1 MDFIDPRIV
10 SLLVLAAIIL
20 VALLGIGFV
29 FSRLYRR
36 TTRDTAFVR
45 TGLGGRK
52 VVVDGGAVLLP
63 VFHSIAMVNLNTL
76 RLEVKRAGNESLIT
90 KDRLRADITVE
101 FYVRVEPKEESI
113 ALAAQTLGDRTN
125 DANLLRDLIEA
136 KFVDAL
142 RAVAAGMTL
151 PDLQEKRAD
160 FVKGVQEAVSG
171 DLRHNGLELES
182 ASLTR
187 LDQTAI
193 EHFNPDNSFDAE
205 GLARLKEITE
215 QRRKE
220 RNATVRDAE
229 VAVAE
234 KDRETALRQLEIRK
248 ATREA
253 ELAQERDI
261 ANKTAETRAE
271 TAGAEQRA
279 QQSEQSARIEREQ
292 AIMLREAEARRNAES
307 ARIESDLAIAQRNA
321 ESERER
327 QLLLQE
333 NAIRI
338 AERSQKESE
347 ARAAAKAAEA
357 LAVAA
362 EERVATAKA
371 KEIAEREREVT
382 VIAAKRDAEKEATG
396 ITVTAEA
403 ERRAAEDR
411 ATAITTL
418 AQAEAEAASS
428 KAAAIAKLGEA
439 EAARETMMNEA
450 RNALSADARAYE
462 TGLKRLEM
470 IPGAL
475 RESMRAVEKIDSIKI
490 FDAGGMMGAVGNG
503 HANGAVSASL
513 GDSLSGHLLRYQY
526 NAPILGALLNE
537 AGFANGGNA
546 VDALVGGMR
555 TGGAS
560 DPASNGAS
568 GPATSG
574 PTRIDARLA
583 GWDIPSPDGA
593 GKPFNPS
600 RGT

>member
-1 MDFIDPRIV
+1 MDLISPGIIN
-10 SLLVLAAIIL
+10 LLVIAGIIV

-76 RLEVKRAGNESLIT
+76 RLEVKRSGNESLIT

-125 DANLLRDLIEA
+125 DAMLLRELIEA

-142 RAVAAGMTL
+142 RSVAAGMTL
-151 PDLQEKRAD
+151 PDLQEKRAA

-187 LDQTAI
+187 LDQTSI

-220 RNATVRDAE
+220 RNATERDAE

-234 KDRETALRQLEIRK
+234 KDRETALKQLEIKRT
-248 ATREA
+248 TREA

-271 TAGAEQRA
+271 TAQAEQRA
-279 QQSEQSARIEREQ
+279 QQSEETARIEREQ
-292 AIMLREAEARRNAES
+292 VVRLREAEARKNSEG
-307 ARIESDLAIAQRNA
+307 ARIEADLAIAQRNA
-321 ESERER
+321 EAERER
-327 QLLLQE
+327 QLILQD
-333 NAIRI
+333 NAIKI
-338 AERSQKESE
+338 AERSEKESQ

-382 VIAAKRDAEKEATG
+382 VIAAKQEAEREATG
-396 ITVTAEA
+396 VTVTAEA

-411 ATAITTL
+411 ANAIITL
-418 AQAEAEAASS
+418 AEAEATAASR
-428 KAAAIAKLGEA
+428 AEAIAKLGQAEA
-439 EAARETMMNEA
+439 ERERVMNEA
-450 RNALSADARAYE
+450 RNALSAEARAFE
-462 TGLKRLEM
+462 TNLKRLGI
-470 IPGAL
+470 IPDAL
-475 RESMRAVEKIDSIKI
+475 RESMRAVEKIDSIRI
-490 FDAGGMMGAVGNG
+490 FDAGGMMGGGNG
-503 HANGAVSASL
+503 AGGVSANF

-526 NAPILGALLNE
+526 NSPILGAILNE
-537 AGFANGGNA
+537 AGFAEGKGSL
-546 VDALVGGMR
+546 DTLVGGLR
-555 TGGAS
+555 NGTAVE
-560 DPASNGAS
+560 PAANGHA
-568 GPATSG
+568 A
-574 PTRIDARLA
+574 AA
-583 GWDIPSPDGA
+583 E
-593 GKPFNPS
+593 
-600 RGT
+600 

>member
-1 MDFIDPRIV
+1 MDFLDSRFV
-10 SLLVLAAIIL
+10 SLLVLAAFIL

-76 RLEVKRAGNESLIT
+76 RLEVKRSGNESLIT

-101 FYVRVEPKEESI
+101 FYVRVEPKEDSI

-125 DANLLRDLIEA
+125 DANLLRELIEA

-142 RAVAAGMTL
+142 RSVAAGMTL
-151 PDLQEKRAD
+151 PDLQEKRAE

-187 LDQTAI
+187 LDQTSI

-234 KDRETALRQLEIRK
+234 KDRESALRQLEIRK

-271 TAGAEQRA
+271 TAQAEQRA
-279 QQSEQSARIEREQ
+279 QQSEQAARIEREQ
-292 AIMLREAEARRNAES
+292 AVQLREAEARRNAES
-307 ARIESDLAIAQRNA
+307 ARIEADLAIAQRNA
-321 ESERER
+321 EAERDR
-327 QLLLQE
+327 QLLLQD
-333 NAIRI
+333 NAIKI
-338 AERSQKESE
+338 AERSQKESD
-347 ARAAAKAAEA
+347 ARAAAKQAEA

-411 ATAITTL
+411 AAAITTL
-418 AQAEAEAASS
+418 AQAEAEAANS
-428 KAAAIAKLGEA
+428 KASAITKLGEA
-439 EAARETMMNEA
+439 EASREKVMNDA
-450 RNALSADARAYE
+450 RNALSVEARAYE

-475 RESMRAVEKIDSIKI
+475 RESMKAVEKIDSIKI
-490 FDAGGMMGAVGNG
+490 FDVGGSLGAAGSGGGSPVTAGF
-503 HANGAVSASL
+503 
-513 GDSLSGHLLRYQY
+513 GDSLSGHLLRYQF
-526 NAPILGALLNE
+526 NTPILGALLKE

-546 VDALVGGMR
+546 VTTLVDGLRSDGRTEDA
-555 TGGAS
+555 TA
-560 DPASNGAS
+560 
-568 GPATSG
+568 
-574 PTRIDARLA
+574 
-583 GWDIPSPDGA
+583 IPSTKDGPDQPSATTARVDASSRAGA
-593 GKPFNPS
+593 AEPVR
-600 RGT
+600 RGA

>member
-1 MDFIDPRIV
+1 MDV
-10 SLLVLAAIIL
+10 LSAGAVNLLVIAAIVL
-20 VALLGIGFV
+20 VAILGIGLV

-45 TGLGGRK
+45 TGLGGRR

-76 RLEVKRAGNESLIT
+76 RLEVKRFGAESLIT

-125 DANLLRDLIEA
+125 DANRLRELIEA

-160 FVKGVQEAVSG
+160 FVKGVQDAVSG

-187 LDQTAI
+187 LDQTSI
-193 EHFNPDNSFDAE
+193 EHFDPDNSFDAE

-220 RNATVRDAE
+220 RNGIVRDAE
-229 VAVAE
+229 VAIAE
-234 KDRETALRQLEIRK
+234 KDRETALKQLEIRR

-271 TAGAEQRA
+271 TALAEQRA
-279 QQSEQSARIEREQ
+279 QQSEGTARIEREQ
-292 AIMLREAEARRNAES
+292 AVKQRESEARKNSES

-321 ESERER
+321 EAERER
-327 QLLLQE
+327 QLLLQD

-347 ARAAAKAAEA
+347 ARTAAKAAEA

-382 VIAAKRDAEKEATG
+382 VIAAKKEAERAATA
-396 ITVTAEA
+396 ITVNAEA

-411 ATAITTL
+411 ASAIITL
-418 AQAEAEAASS
+418 AEAEA
-428 KAAAIAKLGEA
+428 KAAASKAQAIEKIGEA
-439 EAARETMMNEA
+439 EAAREKIMNEA
-450 RNALSADARAYE
+450 RNALSGEARTYE

-475 RESMRAVEKIDSIKI
+475 RESMKAVEKIDSIKI
-490 FDAGGMMGAVGNG
+490 FDAGSLVGASGNG
-503 HANGAVSASL
+503 GATASF
-513 GDSLSGHLLRYQY
+513 GESLSGHLLRYQY
-526 NAPILGALLNE
+526 NAPILGALLSE
-537 AGFANGGNA
+537 AGFGPDGNS
-546 VDALVGGMR
+546 VQALVGGVR
-555 TGGAS
+555 ATPSLKGAS
-560 DPASNGAS
+560 SEKA
-568 GPATSG
+568 
-574 PTRIDARLA
+574 
-583 GWDIPSPDGA
+583 
-593 GKPFNPS
+593 
-600 RGT
+600 

>member
-1 MDFIDPRIV
+1 MDMISPGLIN
-10 SLLVLAAIIL
+10 LLVIAGIL
-20 VALLGIGFV
+20 VVALLGIGFV
-29 FSRLYRR
+29 FGRLYRR

-52 VVVDGGAVLLP
+52 VVVDGGTVLLP
-63 VFHSIAMVNLNTL
+63 VFHSIALVNLNTL
-76 RLEVKRAGNESLIT
+76 RLEVKRSGNESLIT

-101 FYVRVEPKEESI
+101 FYVRVEPREESI

-125 DANLLRDLIEA
+125 DANLLRELIEA

-142 RAVAAGMTL
+142 RSVAAGMSL
-151 PDLQEKRAD
+151 PDLQEQRAA

-220 RNATVRDAE
+220 RNATERDAE

-234 KDRETALRQLEIRK
+234 KDREAALRQLEIRR

-271 TAGAEQRA
+271 TAQAEQRA
-279 QQSEQSARIEREQ
+279 QQSEETARIEREQ
-292 AIMLREAEARRNAES
+292 AVRQREAEARQNSES
-307 ARIESDLAIAQRNA
+307 ARIAADLAIAQRTA

-327 QLLLQE
+327 ELVLQD

-338 AERSQKESE
+338 AERSQKQSE
-347 ARAAAKAAEA
+347 ALAAAKAAEA

-382 VIAAKRDAEKEATG
+382 VIAAKREAEREATG

-411 ATAITTL
+411 ANAITTL
-418 AQAEAEAASS
+418 AEAEATAAASKAEAIEKIGRAEAE
-428 KAAAIAKLGEA
+428 
-439 EAARETMMNEA
+439 RERVLNEA
-450 RNALSADARAYE
+450 RNALSAEARAYE
-462 TGLKRLEM
+462 TGLKRLGM
-470 IPGAL
+470 IPEAL
-475 RESMRAVEKIDSIKI
+475 RESMRAVEKIDSIRI
-490 FDAGGMMGAVGNG
+490 FDAGGMLGAGTG
-503 HANGAVSASL
+503 TGSGAASASF

-526 NAPILGALLNE
+526 NSPILGALLDE
-537 AGFANGGNA
+537 AGFSGKAGSLN
-546 VDALVGGMR
+546 ALVGG
-555 TGGAS
+555 
-560 DPASNGAS
+560 
-568 GPATSG
+568 
-574 PTRIDARLA
+574 LK
-583 GWDIPSPDGA
+583 DGA
-593 GKPFNPS
+593 AEPPAQGAP
-600 RGT
+600 

>member
-1 MDFIDPRIV
+1 MDLISPGIV
-10 SLLVLAAIIL
+10 NLLVIAGIIV

-76 RLEVKRAGNESLIT
+76 RLEVKRSGNESLIT

-125 DANLLRDLIEA
+125 DAMLLRELIEA

-142 RAVAAGMTL
+142 RSVAAGMTL
-151 PDLQEKRAD
+151 PDLQEKRAA

-187 LDQTAI
+187 LDQTSI

-220 RNATVRDAE
+220 RNATERDAE

-234 KDRETALRQLEIRK
+234 KDRETALKQLEIKRT
-248 ATREA
+248 TREA

-271 TAGAEQRA
+271 TAQAEQRA
-279 QQSEQSARIEREQ
+279 QQSEETARIEREQ
-292 AIMLREAEARRNAES
+292 VVRLREAEARKNSEG
-307 ARIESDLAIAQRNA
+307 ARIEADLAIAQRNA
-321 ESERER
+321 EAERER
-327 QLLLQE
+327 QLILQD
-333 NAIRI
+333 NAIKI
-338 AERSQKESE
+338 AERSEKESQ

-382 VIAAKRDAEKEATG
+382 VIAAKQEAEREATG
-396 ITVTAEA
+396 VTVTAEA

-411 ATAITTL
+411 ANAIITL
-418 AQAEAEAASS
+418 AEAEATAASR
-428 KAAAIAKLGEA
+428 AEAIAKLGQAEA
-439 EAARETMMNEA
+439 ERERVMNEA
-450 RNALSADARAYE
+450 RNALSAEARAFE
-462 TGLKRLEM
+462 TGLKRLGI
-470 IPGAL
+470 IPDAL
-475 RESMRAVEKIDSIKI
+475 RESMRAVEKIDSIRI
-490 FDAGGMMGAVGNG
+490 FDAGGMMGGGNG
-503 HANGAVSASL
+503 AGGVSANF

-526 NAPILGALLNE
+526 NSPILGAILNE
-537 AGFANGGNA
+537 AGFAEGKGSL
-546 VDALVGGMR
+546 DTLVGGLR
-555 TGGAS
+555 NGTAVE
-560 DPASNGAS
+560 PAANGHA
-568 GPATSG
+568 A
-574 PTRIDARLA
+574 AA
-583 GWDIPSPDGA
+583 E
-593 GKPFNPS
+593 
-600 RGT
+600 

>member
-1 MDFIDPRIV
+1 MDLVSSAIV
-10 SLLVLAAIIL
+10 NLLVIAGIIV
-20 VALLGIGFV
+20 VALIGVGFV

-76 RLEVKRAGNESLIT
+76 RLEVKRSGNESLIT

-101 FYVRVEPKEESI
+101 FYVRVEPREESI
-113 ALAAQTLGDRTN
+113 ALAAQTLGERTN
-125 DANLLRDLIEA
+125 DAMLLRELIEA

-187 LDQTAI
+187 LDQTSI

-220 RNATVRDAE
+220 RNAIERDAE

-234 KDRETALRQLEIRK
+234 KDREAALKQLEIKR

-253 ELAQERDI
+253 QLAQERDI

-271 TAGAEQRA
+271 TAQAEQRA
-279 QQSEQSARIEREQ
+279 QQSEETARIEREQ
-292 AIMLREAEARRNAES
+292 AVRLREAQARQTSES
-307 ARIESDLAIAQRNA
+307 ARISADFAIAQRNA
-321 ESERER
+321 EAERER
-327 QLLLQE
+327 QLILQD
-333 NAIRI
+333 NAIKI
-338 AERSQKESE
+338 AERSQRESE
-347 ARAAAKAAEA
+347 ARAAAKEAEA

-371 KEIAEREREVT
+371 KEIAERERET
-382 VIAAKRDAEKEATG
+382 AVIAARREAEREATG
-396 ITVTAEA
+396 LTVTAEA
-403 ERRAAEDR
+403 ERRASEDR
-411 ATAITTL
+411 ASAITTL
-418 AQAEAEAASS
+418 AEAEATAAASKAEAIAQIGQAEAE
-428 KAAAIAKLGEA
+428 
-439 EAARETMMNEA
+439 RERVMNEA
-450 RNALSADARAYE
+450 RNALSAEARAYE
-462 TGLKRLEM
+462 TGLKRLGI
-470 IPGAL
+470 IPESL
-475 RESMRAVEKIDSIKI
+475 RESMRAVEKIDSIRI
-490 FDAGGMMGAVGNG
+490 FDAGGLMGGGGNG
-503 HANGAVSASL
+503 ASAGF

-526 NAPILGALLNE
+526 NSPILGAILNE
-537 AGFANGGNA
+537 AGFPGTKGTLE
-546 VDALVGGMR
+546 AL
-555 TGGAS
+555 TGGLRSDAAS
-560 DPASNGAS
+560 PAAPGQAAESR
-568 GPATSG
+568 P
-574 PTRIDARLA
+574 
-583 GWDIPSPDGA
+583 
-593 GKPFNPS
+593 KPN
-600 RGT
+600 

>member
-1 MDFIDPRIV
+1 MDMVSSGIV
-10 SLLVLAAIIL
+10 NLLVIAGIIV

-76 RLEVKRAGNESLIT
+76 RLEVKRSGNESLIT

-125 DANLLRDLIEA
+125 DAMLLRELIEA

-151 PDLQEKRAD
+151 PDLQEKRAA

-187 LDQTAI
+187 LDQTSI

-220 RNATVRDAE
+220 RNATERDAE

-234 KDRETALRQLEIRK
+234 KDRETALKQLEIKRT
-248 ATREA
+248 TREA

-271 TAGAEQRA
+271 TAQAEQRA
-279 QQSEQSARIEREQ
+279 QQSEETARIEREQ
-292 AIMLREAEARRNAES
+292 AVRLREAEARKNSEG
-307 ARIESDLAIAQRNA
+307 ARIEADLAIAQRNA
-321 ESERER
+321 EAERER
-327 QLLLQE
+327 QLILQD
-333 NAIRI
+333 NAIKI

-347 ARAAAKAAEA
+347 ARAAAKTAEA

-371 KEIAEREREVT
+371 KEIAEREREIA
-382 VIAAKRDAEKEATG
+382 VIAAKREAEREATG
-396 ITVTAEA
+396 VTVTAEA

-411 ATAITTL
+411 ANAITTL
-418 AQAEAEAASS
+418 AEAEATAAAS
-428 KAAAIAKLGEA
+428 KAEAIAKLGQAEA
-439 EAARETMMNEA
+439 ERERVMNEA
-450 RNALSADARAYE
+450 RNALSPEARAFE
-462 TGLKRLEM
+462 TGLKRLGI
-470 IPGAL
+470 IPDAL
-475 RESMRAVEKIDSIKI
+475 RESMRAVEKIDSIRI
-490 FDAGGMMGAVGNG
+490 FDAGGMLGGGNG
-503 HANGAVSASL
+503 AGGVSASL

-526 NAPILGALLNE
+526 NSPILGAILNE
-537 AGFANGGNA
+537 AGFSEGKGSL
-546 VDALVGGMR
+546 DALVGGLR
-555 TGGAS
+555 
-560 DPASNGAS
+560 NGAAKPLADGHAKAAETVS
-568 GPATSG
+568 GV
-574 PTRIDARLA
+574 
-583 GWDIPSPDGA
+583 
-593 GKPFNPS
+593 
-600 RGT
+600 

>member
-1 MDFIDPRIV
+1 MDMINSGLISLFVIAGVIV
-10 SLLVLAAIIL
+10 

-76 RLEVKRAGNESLIT
+76 RLEVKRSGNESLIT

-125 DANLLRDLIEA
+125 DAMSLRELIEA

-151 PDLQEKRAD
+151 PDLQEQRAT

-187 LDQTAI
+187 LDQTSI

-234 KDRETALRQLEIRK
+234 KDRETALKQLEIHR

-271 TAGAEQRA
+271 TAQAVQRA
-279 QQSEQSARIEREQ
+279 QQSEETARIEREQ
-292 AIMLREAEARRNAES
+292 AVRLREAEARKNSET
-307 ARIESDLAIAQRNA
+307 ARIEADLAIAQRNA

-327 QLLLQE
+327 QLMMQD

-382 VIAAKRDAEKEATG
+382 VIAAKREAEREATG

-411 ATAITTL
+411 AQAITTL
-418 AQAEAEAASS
+418 AEAEAVAAASKAEAIVKLGQAEAES
-428 KAAAIAKLGEA
+428 
-439 EAARETMMNEA
+439 ETMMNQA
-450 RNALSADARAYE
+450 RNALSVEARAYE
-462 TGLKRLEM
+462 ADLRRLAM
-470 IPGAL
+470 IPEAL
-475 RESMRAVEKIDSIKI
+475 RESMKAVEKIDSIKI
-490 FDAGGMMGAVGNG
+490 FDAGGMIGA
-503 HANGAVSASL
+503 HGAGPNTASL
-513 GDSLSGHLLRYQY
+513 GDNLSGHLLRYQY
-526 NAPILGALLNE
+526 NSPILGALLAE
-537 AGFANGGNA
+537 AGFGEGHGSL
-546 VDALVGGMR
+546 DTLVGGLR
-555 TGGAS
+555 NQGAS
-560 DPASNGAS
+560 SSATGTARPA
-568 GPATSG
+568 GP
-574 PTRIDARLA
+574 
-583 GWDIPSPDGA
+583 
-593 GKPFNPS
+593 N
-600 RGT
+600 

>member
-1 MDFIDPRIV
+1 MDFVDSRIV
-10 SLLVLAAIIL
+10 SLLMLAAFIL

-76 RLEVKRAGNESLIT
+76 RLEVKRSGNESLIT

-101 FYVRVEPKEESI
+101 FYVRVEPKEDSI

-125 DANLLRDLIEA
+125 DANLLRELIEA

-142 RAVAAGMTL
+142 RAVAAGMSL

-187 LDQTAI
+187 LDQTSI

-271 TAGAEQRA
+271 TAQAEQRA
-279 QQSEQSARIEREQ
+279 QQSEQAARIEREQ
-292 AIMLREAEARRNAES
+292 AIQLREAEARRNAES
-307 ARIESDLAIAQRNA
+307 ARIEADLAIAQRNA
-321 ESERER
+321 QAERDR
-327 QLLLQE
+327 QLLLQD
-333 NAIRI
+333 NAIQI
-338 AERSQKESE
+338 AERSQKESD
-347 ARAAAKAAEA
+347 ARAAAKQAEA

-418 AQAEAEAASS
+418 AQAEAEAANS
-428 KAAAIAKLGEA
+428 KASAIAKLGEA
-439 EAARETMMNEA
+439 EASREKVMNEA
-450 RNALSADARAYE
+450 RNALSAEARAYE
-462 TGLKRLEM
+462 TGLKRLE
-470 IPGAL
+470 L
-475 RESMRAVEKIDSIKI
+475 
-490 FDAGGMMGAVGNG
+490 
-503 HANGAVSASL
+503 SL
-513 GDSLSGHLLRYQY
+513 IH
-526 NAPILGALLNE
+526 I
-537 AGFANGGNA
+537 
-546 VDALVGGMR
+546 
-555 TGGAS
+555 
-560 DPASNGAS
+560 
-568 GPATSG
+568 
-574 PTRIDARLA
+574 
-583 GWDIPSPDGA
+583 
-593 GKPFNPS
+593 
-600 RGT
+600 

>member
-1 MDFIDPRIV
+1 MDLISPGIV
-10 SLLVLAAIIL
+10 NLLVIAGIIV

-76 RLEVKRAGNESLIT
+76 RLEVKRSGNESLIT

-125 DANLLRDLIEA
+125 DAMLLRELIEA

-142 RAVAAGMTL
+142 RSVAAGMTL
-151 PDLQEKRAD
+151 PDLQEKRAA

-187 LDQTAI
+187 LDQTSI

-220 RNATVRDAE
+220 RNATERDAE

-234 KDRETALRQLEIRK
+234 KDRETALKQLEIKRT
-248 ATREA
+248 TREA

-271 TAGAEQRA
+271 TAQAEQRA
-279 QQSEQSARIEREQ
+279 QQSEETARIEREQ
-292 AIMLREAEARRNAES
+292 VVRLREAEARKNSEG
-307 ARIESDLAIAQRNA
+307 ARIEADLAIAQRNA
-321 ESERER
+321 EAERER
-327 QLLLQE
+327 QLILQD
-333 NAIRI
+333 NAI
-338 AERSQKESE
+338 
-347 ARAAAKAAEA
+347 
-357 LAVAA
+357 
-362 EERVATAKA
+362 
-371 KEIAEREREVT
+371 
-382 VIAAKRDAEKEATG
+382 
-396 ITVTAEA
+396 IT
-403 ERRAAEDR
+403 
-411 ATAITTL
+411 L
-418 AQAEAEAASS
+418 AEAEATAASR
-428 KAAAIAKLGEA
+428 AEAIAKLGQAEA
-439 EAARETMMNEA
+439 ERERVMNEA
-450 RNALSADARAYE
+450 RNALSAEARAFE
-462 TGLKRLEM
+462 TGLKRLGI
-470 IPGAL
+470 IPDAL
-475 RESMRAVEKIDSIKI
+475 RESMRAVEKIDSIRI
-490 FDAGGMMGAVGNG
+490 FDAGGMMGGGNG
-503 HANGAVSASL
+503 AGGVSANF

-526 NAPILGALLNE
+526 NSPILGAILNE
-537 AGFANGGNA
+537 AGFAEGKGSL
-546 VDALVGGMR
+546 DTLVGGLR
-555 TGGAS
+555 NGTAVE
-560 DPASNGAS
+560 PAANGHA
-568 GPATSG
+568 A
-574 PTRIDARLA
+574 AA
-583 GWDIPSPDGA
+583 E
-593 GKPFNPS
+593 
-600 RGT
+600 

>member
-1 MDFIDPRIV
+1 MDII
-10 SLLVLAAIIL
+10 SLLVLASIIV

-76 RLEVKRAGNESLIT
+76 RLEVKRSGNESLIT

-125 DANLLRDLIEA
+125 DAILLRELIEA

-151 PDLQEKRAD
+151 PDLQEKRAE

-187 LDQTAI
+187 LDQTSI

-205 GLARLKEITE
+205 GLARLKAITE

-220 RNATVRDAE
+220 RNATVREAE

-234 KDRETALRQLEIRK
+234 KDRETALKQLEIAR

-271 TAGAEQRA
+271 TALAEQRA
-279 QQSEQSARIEREQ
+279 QQNEAAARIEREQ
-292 AIMLREAEARRNAES
+292 AVKLREAEARRNAES
-307 ARIESDLAIAQRNA
+307 ARIEADLAIAQRNA

-327 QLLLQE
+327 QLMLQD
-333 NAIRI
+333 NAIKI

-362 EERVATAKA
+362 EERVITAQA
-371 KEIAEREREVT
+371 KEVAERDREVT
-382 VIAAKRDAEKEATG
+382 VIAAKKEAEREATG
-396 ITVTAEA
+396 VTVTAQA
-403 ERRAAEDR
+403 ERQAAEDR

-418 AQAEAEAASS
+418 AEAEAVAARS
-428 KAAAIAKLGEA
+428 KAEAITKLGEA
-439 EAARETMMNEA
+439 EAAREKMLNEA
-450 RNALSADARAYE
+450 RNALSVEARSYE

-490 FDAGGMMGAVGNG
+490 FDAGGMMGANG
-503 HANGAVSASL
+503 SGGGSGSL

-526 NAPILGALLNE
+526 NSPILGALLKE
-537 AGFANGGNA
+537 AGLDGGGNA
-546 VDALVGGMR
+546 IDALVGGVR
-555 TGGAS
+555 SGNGS
-560 DPASNGAS
+560 DPEKVTGEPVDPIKATTSWTQ
-568 GPATSG
+568 TSG
-574 PTRIDARLA
+574 TL
-583 GWDIPSPDGA
+583 
-593 GKPFNPS
+593 NP
-600 RGT
+600 RK

>member
-1 MDFIDPRIV
+1 MDMVSSGIV
-10 SLLVLAAIIL
+10 NLLVIAGIIV

-76 RLEVKRAGNESLIT
+76 RLEVKRSGNESLIT

-101 FYVRVEPKEESI
+101 FYVRVEPREESI

-125 DANLLRDLIEA
+125 DAMLLRELIEA

-151 PDLQEKRAD
+151 PDLQEKRAA

-187 LDQTAI
+187 LDQTSI

-220 RNATVRDAE
+220 RNATERNAE

-234 KDRETALRQLEIRK
+234 KDRETALKQLEIKRT
-248 ATREA
+248 TREA

-271 TAGAEQRA
+271 TAQAEQRA
-279 QQSEQSARIEREQ
+279 QQSEETARIEREQ
-292 AIMLREAEARRNAES
+292 AVRLREAEARKNSEG
-307 ARIESDLAIAQRNA
+307 ARIEADLAIAQRNA
-321 ESERER
+321 EAERER
-327 QLLLQE
+327 QLVLQD
-333 NAIRI
+333 NAIKI
-338 AERSQKESE
+338 AERSQRESE
-347 ARAAAKAAEA
+347 ARAAAKDAEA

-371 KEIAEREREVT
+371 KEIAEREREIA
-382 VIAAKRDAEKEATG
+382 VIAAKREAEREATG

-411 ATAITTL
+411 ANAITTL
-418 AQAEAEAASS
+418 AEAEATAAASKAEAITKLGQAEAE
-428 KAAAIAKLGEA
+428 
-439 EAARETMMNEA
+439 RERVMNEA
-450 RNALSADARAYE
+450 RNALSAEARNYE
-462 TGLKRLEM
+462 TGLKRLGI
-470 IPGAL
+470 IPDAL
-475 RESMRAVEKIDSIKI
+475 RESMRAVEKIDSIRI
-490 FDAGGMMGAVGNG
+490 FDAGGMMGGGGNG
-503 HANGAVSASL
+503 GSASF

-526 NAPILGALLNE
+526 NSPILGAILNE
-537 AGFANGGNA
+537 AGFAEGKGSL
-546 VDALVGGMR
+546 DALFGGLR
-555 TGGAS
+555 NGTAIEPTVNGHAEEHTGGA
-560 DPASNGAS
+560 A
-568 GPATSG
+568 
-574 PTRIDARLA
+574 
-583 GWDIPSPDGA
+583 
-593 GKPFNPS
+593 
-600 RGT
+600 

>member
-1 MDFIDPRIV
+1 MDFVDSRIV
-10 SLLVLAAIIL
+10 SLLMLAAFIL

-76 RLEVKRAGNESLIT
+76 RLEVKRSGNESLIT

-101 FYVRVEPKEESI
+101 FYVRVEPKEDSI

-125 DANLLRDLIEA
+125 DANLLRELIEA

-142 RAVAAGMTL
+142 RAVAAGMSL

-187 LDQTAI
+187 LDQTSI

-271 TAGAEQRA
+271 TAQAEQRA
-279 QQSEQSARIEREQ
+279 QQSEQAARIEREQ
-292 AIMLREAEARRNAES
+292 AIQLREAEARRNAES
-307 ARIESDLAIAQRNA
+307 ARIEADLAIAQRNA
-321 ESERER
+321 QAERDR
-327 QLLLQE
+327 QLLLQD
-333 NAIRI
+333 NAIQI
-338 AERSQKESE
+338 AERSQKESD
-347 ARAAAKAAEA
+347 ARAAAKQAEA

-418 AQAEAEAASS
+418 AQAEAEAANS
-428 KAAAIAKLGEA
+428 KASAIAKLGEA
-439 EAARETMMNEA
+439 EASREKVMNEA
-450 RNALSADARAYE
+450 LNALSAEARAYE

-475 RESMRAVEKIDSIKI
+475 RESMKAVEKIDSIRI
-490 FDAGGMMGAVGNG
+490 FDAGGSLGAAGT
-503 HANGAVSASL
+503 GAGGSPVSAGF
-513 GDSLSGHLLRYQY
+513 GDSLSGHLLRYQF
-526 NAPILGALLNE
+526 NTPILGALLKE
-537 AGFANGGNA
+537 AGFEGGGNA
-546 VDALVGGMR
+546 VSTLVGGLR
-555 TGGAS
+555 T
-560 DPASNGAS
+560 DRQVED
-568 GPATSG
+568 GPAHPAASTKEGPDRQSATITGVGTS
-574 PTRIDARLA
+574 PQA
-583 GWDIPSPDGA
+583 GAVELDRRGA
-593 GKPFNPS
+593 
-600 RGT
+600 

>member
-1 MDFIDPRIV
+1 MDFLDSRLLT
-10 SLLVLAAIIL
+10 LLVLAGVIL
-20 VALLGIGFV
+20 VALLGVGFV
-29 FSRLYRR
+29 LARLYRR

-63 VFHSIAMVNLNTL
+63 VFHSIAMVSLNTL
-76 RLEVKRAGNESLIT
+76 RLEVKRSGNESLIT

-125 DANLLRDLIEA
+125 GANLLRELIEA

-142 RAVAAGMTL
+142 RAVAAGMSL
-151 PDLQEKRAD
+151 PDLQEKRAE

-187 LDQTAI
+187 LDQTSI

-271 TAGAEQRA
+271 TAQAEQRA
-279 QQSEQSARIEREQ
+279 QQSEQAARIEREQ
-292 AIMLREAEARRNAES
+292 AIHLREAEARRNAES

-321 ESERER
+321 EAERDR
-327 QLLLQE
+327 QLLLQD
-333 NAIRI
+333 NAIKI
-338 AERSQKESE
+338 SERSQMESD
-347 ARAAAKAAEA
+347 ARAAAKQAEA

-371 KEIAEREREVT
+371 KEIAEREREVV
-382 VIAAKRDAEKEATG
+382 VIAAKRDAEKEAAG
-396 ITVTAEA
+396 ITVSAEA

-418 AQAEAEAASS
+418 AQADADAANSRAS
-428 KAAAIAKLGEA
+428 AIAKLGEA
-439 EAARETMMNEA
+439 EATREKVMNEA
-450 RNALSADARAYE
+450 RNALSAEARAFE
-462 TGLKRLEM
+462 TSLKRLEM

-475 RESMRAVEKIDSIKI
+475 RESMKAVEKIDSIRI
-490 FDAGGMMGAVGNG
+490 FDVG
-503 HANGAVSASL
+503 ASL
-513 GDSLSGHLLRYQY
+513 GAAGTGAGGSPVSGGFGDNLSGHLLRYQF
-526 NAPILGALLNE
+526 NTPILGTLLKE

-546 VDALVGGMR
+546 VSTLVGGLR
-555 TGGAS
+555 TDGETG
-560 DPASNGAS
+560 
-568 GPATSG
+568 
-574 PTRIDARLA
+574 
-583 GWDIPSPDGA
+583 DGA
-593 GKPFNPS
+593 DRTDATDAGAGAPTLTGAVEAVR
-600 RGT
+600 RGA

>member
-1 MDFIDPRIV
+1 MDIL
-10 SLLVLAAIIL
+10 SLLVLATIIV
-20 VALLGIGFV
+20 VALLGVGFV

-76 RLEVKRAGNESLIT
+76 RLEVKRWGNESLIT

-101 FYVRVEPKEESI
+101 FYVRVEPKEDSI

-125 DANLLRDLIEA
+125 DASMLRELIEA

-151 PDLQEKRAD
+151 PDLQEKRAE

-187 LDQTAI
+187 LDQTSI

-220 RNATVRDAE
+220 RNATERDAQ

-234 KDRETALRQLEIRK
+234 KDRETALKQLEISR

-271 TAGAEQRA
+271 TALAEQRA
-279 QQSEQSARIEREQ
+279 QQSEQTAKIEREQ
-292 AIMLREAEARRNAES
+292 AVKLREADARRSAES
-307 ARIESDLAIAQRNA
+307 ARIEADLAIAQRNA
-321 ESERER
+321 ESERDR
-327 QLLLQE
+327 QLLFQD
-333 NAIRI
+333 NAIKI

-362 EERVATAKA
+362 EERVITAQA
-371 KEIAEREREVT
+371 KEVAERDREVT
-382 VIAAKRDAEKEATG
+382 VIAAKKEAEKEATG
-396 ITVTAEA
+396 ITVTAQA
-403 ERRAAEDR
+403 ERQAAEDR

-418 AQAEAEAASS
+418 AEAEAVAARS
-428 KAAAIAKLGEA
+428 KAEAITKLGEA
-439 EAARETMMNEA
+439 EAAREKVLNEA
-450 RNALSADARAYE
+450 RNALSIEARAYE
-462 TGLKRLEM
+462 TGLKRLDM
-470 IPGAL
+470 IPSAL

-490 FDAGGMMGAVGNG
+490 FDAGGMMGANGNG
-503 HANGAVSASL
+503 SATGSL

-526 NAPILGALLNE
+526 NSPILGALLNE
-537 AGFANGGNA
+537 AGFEVGKNPI
-546 VDALVGGMR
+546 DALVGGVR
-555 TGGAS
+555 ESSGTEPAAANKVDPIKATTSWTQTGG
-560 DPASNGAS
+560 
-568 GPATSG
+568 T
-574 PTRIDARLA
+574 L
-583 GWDIPSPDGA
+583 
-593 GKPFNPS
+593 NPNK
-600 RGT
+600 

>member
-1 MDFIDPRIV
+1 MDLISPGIV
-10 SLLVLAAIIL
+10 NLLVIAGIIV

-76 RLEVKRAGNESLIT
+76 RLEVKRSGNESLIT

-101 FYVRVEPKEESI
+101 FFVRVEPKEESI

-125 DANLLRDLIEA
+125 DAMLLRELIEA

-142 RAVAAGMTL
+142 RSVAAGMTL
-151 PDLQEKRAD
+151 PDLQEKRAA

-187 LDQTAI
+187 LDQTSI

-220 RNATVRDAE
+220 RNATERDAE

-234 KDRETALRQLEIRK
+234 KDRETALKQLEIKRT
-248 ATREA
+248 TREA

-271 TAGAEQRA
+271 TAQAEQRA
-279 QQSEQSARIEREQ
+279 QQSEETARIEREQ
-292 AIMLREAEARRNAES
+292 VVRLREAEARKNSEG
-307 ARIESDLAIAQRNA
+307 ARIEADLAIAQRNA
-321 ESERER
+321 EAERER
-327 QLLLQE
+327 QLILQD
-333 NAIRI
+333 NAIKI
-338 AERSQKESE
+338 AERSEKESQ

-382 VIAAKRDAEKEATG
+382 VIAAKQEAEREATG
-396 ITVTAEA
+396 VTVTAEA

-411 ATAITTL
+411 ANAIITL
-418 AQAEAEAASS
+418 AEAEATAASR
-428 KAAAIAKLGEA
+428 AEAIAKLGQAEA
-439 EAARETMMNEA
+439 ERERVMNEA
-450 RNALSADARAYE
+450 RNALSAEARAFE
-462 TGLKRLEM
+462 TGLKRLGI
-470 IPGAL
+470 IPDAL
-475 RESMRAVEKIDSIKI
+475 RESMRAVEKIDSIRI
-490 FDAGGMMGAVGNG
+490 FDAGGMMGGGNG
-503 HANGAVSASL
+503 AGGVSANF

-526 NAPILGALLNE
+526 NSPILGAILNE
-537 AGFANGGNA
+537 AGFAEGKGSL
-546 VDALVGGMR
+546 DTLVGGLR
-555 TGGAS
+555 NGTAVE
-560 DPASNGAS
+560 PAANGHA
-568 GPATSG
+568 A
-574 PTRIDARLA
+574 AA
-583 GWDIPSPDGA
+583 E
-593 GKPFNPS
+593 
-600 RGT
+600 

>member
-1 MDFIDPRIV
+1 MDMVSSGIV
-10 SLLVLAAIIL
+10 NLLVIAGIIV

-76 RLEVKRAGNESLIT
+76 RLEVKRSGNESLIT

-101 FYVRVEPKEESI
+101 FYVRVEPREESI

-125 DANLLRDLIEA
+125 DAMLLRELIEA

-151 PDLQEKRAD
+151 PDLQEKRAA

-187 LDQTAI
+187 LDQTSI

-220 RNATVRDAE
+220 RNATERNAE

-234 KDRETALRQLEIRK
+234 KDRETALKQLEIKRT
-248 ATREA
+248 TREA

-271 TAGAEQRA
+271 TAQAEQRA
-279 QQSEQSARIEREQ
+279 QQSEETARIEREQ
-292 AIMLREAEARRNAES
+292 AVRLREAEARKNSEG
-307 ARIESDLAIAQRNA
+307 ARIEADLAIAQRNA
-321 ESERER
+321 EAERER
-327 QLLLQE
+327 QLVLQD
-333 NAIRI
+333 NAIKI
-338 AERSQKESE
+338 AERSQRESE
-347 ARAAAKAAEA
+347 ARAAAKDAEA

-371 KEIAEREREVT
+371 KEIAERERV
-382 VIAAKRDAEKEATG
+382 
-396 ITVTAEA
+396 
-403 ERRAAEDR
+403 
-411 ATAITTL
+411 
-418 AQAEAEAASS
+418 
-428 KAAAIAKLGEA
+428 
-439 EAARETMMNEA
+439 MNEA
-450 RNALSADARAYE
+450 RNALSAEARSYE
-462 TGLKRLEM
+462 TGLKRLGI
-470 IPGAL
+470 IPDAL
-475 RESMRAVEKIDSIKI
+475 RESMRAVEKIDSIRI
-490 FDAGGMMGAVGNG
+490 FDAGGMMGGGGNG
-503 HANGAVSASL
+503 ASASF

-526 NAPILGALLNE
+526 NSPILGAILNE
-537 AGFANGGNA
+537 AGFAEGKGSL
-546 VDALVGGMR
+546 DALVGGLR
-555 TGGAS
+555 NGTAIEPTVDGHAEGHTEGHAGGA
-560 DPASNGAS
+560 A
-568 GPATSG
+568 
-574 PTRIDARLA
+574 
-583 GWDIPSPDGA
+583 
-593 GKPFNPS
+593 
-600 RGT
+600 

>member
-1 MDFIDPRIV
+1 MDLVGSGLV
-10 SLLVLAAIIL
+10 SLLVIAGIIV
-20 VALLGIGFV
+20 VALLGLGFV

-76 RLEVKRAGNESLIT
+76 RLEVKRSGNESLIT

-125 DANLLRDLIEA
+125 DAMLLRELIEA

-151 PDLQEKRAD
+151 PDLQEKRAA

-187 LDQTAI
+187 LDQTSI
-193 EHFNPDNSFDAE
+193 DHFNPDNSFDAE

-220 RNATVRDAE
+220 RNATERDAE

-234 KDRETALRQLEIRK
+234 KDRETALKQLEIRRT
-248 ATREA
+248 TREA

-261 ANKTAETRAE
+261 ANKTAEARAE
-271 TAGAEQRA
+271 TAQAEQRA
-279 QQSEQSARIEREQ
+279 QQSEETARIEREQ
-292 AIMLREAEARRNAES
+292 AVRLREAEARKTSES
-307 ARIESDLAIAQRNA
+307 ARIGADLAIAQRNA
-321 ESERER
+321 EAERDR
-327 QLLLQE
+327 QLILQD
-333 NAIRI
+333 NAIQI
-338 AERSQKESE
+338 AERSQRESE

-382 VIAAKRDAEKEATG
+382 VIAAKREAEREATG
-396 ITVTAEA
+396 VTVTAEA
-403 ERRAAEDR
+403 ERRAAEAR
-411 ATAITTL
+411 AAVSRAEAIEKL
-418 AQAEAEAASS
+418 GQAEAE
-428 KAAAIAKLGEA
+428 
-439 EAARETMMNEA
+439 RERVMNEA
-450 RNALSADARAYE
+450 RNALSAEARAYE
-462 TGLKRLEM
+462 TGLKRLGI
-470 IPGAL
+470 IPEAL
-475 RESMRAVEKIDSIKI
+475 RESMRAVEKIDSIRI
-490 FDAGGMMGAVGNG
+490 FDAGGMMGGMMG
-503 HANGAVSASL
+503 GGANGVSAT
-513 GDSLSGHLLRYQY
+513 
-526 NAPILGALLNE
+526 A
-537 AGFANGGNA
+537 
-546 VDALVGGMR
+546 
-555 TGGAS
+555 
-560 DPASNGAS
+560 
-568 GPATSG
+568 
-574 PTRIDARLA
+574 
-583 GWDIPSPDGA
+583 
-593 GKPFNPS
+593 S
-600 RGT
+600 RGTCCATSTTARSWARFWARRDSARARAASTPWSGACATGRPSPSRTDRPRGRSDGVSVRVLGAPSVIAVDVQQFVDRSEVVS

>member
-1 MDFIDPRIV
+1 MDLISPGIV
-10 SLLVLAAIIL
+10 NLLVIAGIIV

-76 RLEVKRAGNESLIT
+76 RLEVKRSGNESLIT

-125 DANLLRDLIEA
+125 DAMLLRELIEA

-142 RAVAAGMTL
+142 RSVAAGMTL
-151 PDLQEKRAD
+151 PDLQEKRAA

-187 LDQTAI
+187 LDQTSI

-220 RNATVRDAE
+220 RNATERDAE

-234 KDRETALRQLEIRK
+234 KDRETALKQLEIKRT
-248 ATREA
+248 TREA

-271 TAGAEQRA
+271 TAQAEQRA
-279 QQSEQSARIEREQ
+279 QQSEETARIEREQ
-292 AIMLREAEARRNAES
+292 VVRLREAEARKNSEG
-307 ARIESDLAIAQRNA
+307 ARIEADLAIAQRNA
-321 ESERER
+321 EAERER
-327 QLLLQE
+327 QLILQD
-333 NAIRI
+333 NAIKI
-338 AERSQKESE
+338 AERSEKESQ

-382 VIAAKRDAEKEATG
+382 VIAAKQEAEREATG
-396 ITVTAEA
+396 VTVTAEA

-411 ATAITTL
+411 ANAIITL
-418 AQAEAEAASS
+418 AEAEATAAASR
-428 KAAAIAKLGEA
+428 AEAIAKLGQAEA
-439 EAARETMMNEA
+439 ERERVMNEA
-450 RNALSADARAYE
+450 RNALSAEARAFE
-462 TGLKRLEM
+462 TNLKRLGI
-470 IPGAL
+470 IPDAL
-475 RESMRAVEKIDSIKI
+475 RESMRAVEKIDSIRI
-490 FDAGGMMGAVGNG
+490 FDAGGMMGGGNG
-503 HANGAVSASL
+503 AGGVSANF

-526 NAPILGALLNE
+526 NSPILGAILNE
-537 AGFANGGNA
+537 AGFAEGKGSL
-546 VDALVGGMR
+546 DTLVGGLRNGTAVEPAANGHAGAAEWPKRNSEAGMC
-555 TGGAS
+555 TGMIS
-560 DPASNGAS
+560 PKLT
-568 GPATSG
+568 P
-574 PTRIDARLA
+574 DA
-583 GWDIPSPDGA
+583 
-593 GKPFNPS
+593 
-600 RGT
+600 

>member
-1 MDFIDPRIV
+1 MDMVSPGIV
-10 SLLVLAAIIL
+10 NLLVIAGIIV

-76 RLEVKRAGNESLIT
+76 RLEVKRSGNESLIT

-125 DANLLRDLIEA
+125 DAMLLRELIEA

-151 PDLQEKRAD
+151 PDLQEKRAA

-187 LDQTAI
+187 LDQTSI

-220 RNATVRDAE
+220 RNATERDAE

-234 KDRETALRQLEIRK
+234 KDRETALKQLEIKRT
-248 ATREA
+248 TREA
-253 ELAQERDI
+253 QLAQERDI

-271 TAGAEQRA
+271 TAQAEQRA
-279 QQSEQSARIEREQ
+279 QQSEETARIEREQ
-292 AIMLREAEARRNAES
+292 AVRLREAEARKNSEG
-307 ARIESDLAIAQRNA
+307 ARIEADLAIAQRNA
-321 ESERER
+321 EAERER
-327 QLLLQE
+327 QLILQD
-333 NAIRI
+333 NAIKI

-347 ARAAAKAAEA
+347 ARAAAKTAEA

-371 KEIAEREREVT
+371 KEIAEREREIA
-382 VIAAKRDAEKEATG
+382 VIAAKREAERDATG
-396 ITVTAEA
+396 VTVTAEA

-411 ATAITTL
+411 ANAITTL
-418 AQAEAEAASS
+418 AEAEATAAASKAEAIAQLGRAEAE
-428 KAAAIAKLGEA
+428 
-439 EAARETMMNEA
+439 RERVMNEA
-450 RNALSADARAYE
+450 RNALSAEARTYE
-462 TGLKRLEM
+462 TGLKRLGI
-470 IPGAL
+470 IPDAL
-475 RESMRAVEKIDSIKI
+475 RESMRAVEKIDSIRI
-490 FDAGGMMGAVGNG
+490 FDAGGMMGGNG
-503 HANGAVSASL
+503 AGGVSASL

-526 NAPILGALLNE
+526 NSPILGAILNE
-537 AGFANGGNA
+537 AGFSEGKGSL
-546 VDALVGGMR
+546 DTLVGGLR
-555 TGGAS
+555 NGTAVAPAANGHAGA
-560 DPASNGAS
+560 AE
-568 GPATSG
+568 
-574 PTRIDARLA
+574 
-583 GWDIPSPDGA
+583 
-593 GKPFNPS
+593 
-600 RGT
+600 

>member
-1 MDFIDPRIV
+1 MDMISPGLIN
-10 SLLVLAAIIL
+10 LLVIAGIL
-20 VALLGIGFV
+20 VVALLGIGFV
-29 FSRLYRR
+29 FGRLYRR

-52 VVVDGGAVLLP
+52 VVVDGGTVLLP
-63 VFHSIAMVNLNTL
+63 VFHSIALVNLNTL
-76 RLEVKRAGNESLIT
+76 RLEVKRSGNESLIT

-101 FYVRVEPKEESI
+101 FYVRVEPREESI

-125 DANLLRDLIEA
+125 DANLLRELIEA

-142 RAVAAGMTL
+142 RAVAAGMSL
-151 PDLQEKRAD
+151 PDLQEQRAA

-187 LDQTAI
+187 LDQTPI

-220 RNATVRDAE
+220 RNATERDAE

-234 KDRETALRQLEIRK
+234 KDREAALRQLEIRR

-271 TAGAEQRA
+271 TAQAEQRA
-279 QQSEQSARIEREQ
+279 QQSEETARIEREQ
-292 AIMLREAEARRNAES
+292 AVRQREAEARQNSES
-307 ARIESDLAIAQRNA
+307 ARIAADLAIAQRNA
-321 ESERER
+321 EAERER
-327 QLLLQE
+327 QLVLQD

-338 AERSQKESE
+338 AERSQKQSE
-347 ARAAAKAAEA
+347 ALAAAKAAEA

-382 VIAAKRDAEKEATG
+382 VIAAKREAEREATG

-411 ATAITTL
+411 ADAITTL
-418 AQAEAEAASS
+418 AEAEAIAAASKAEAIATLGRAEAE
-428 KAAAIAKLGEA
+428 
-439 EAARETMMNEA
+439 RERVMNEA
-450 RNALSADARAYE
+450 RNALSPEARAYE
-462 TGLKRLEM
+462 TGLKRLGI
-470 IPGAL
+470 IPDAL
-475 RESMRAVEKIDSIKI
+475 RESMRAVEKIDSIRI
-490 FDAGGMMGAVGNG
+490 FDAGGMMGAGT
-503 HANGAVSASL
+503 GAASASF
-513 GDSLSGHLLRYQY
+513 GDGLSGHLLRYQY
-526 NAPILGALLNE
+526 NSPILGAILDE
-537 AGFANGGNA
+537 AGFSGDAGSLN
-546 VDALVGGMR
+546 ALVGGLR
-555 TGGAS
+555 DGKVPTAS
-560 DPASNGAS
+560 AAAP
-568 GPATSG
+568 
-574 PTRIDARLA
+574 
-583 GWDIPSPDGA
+583 
-593 GKPFNPS
+593 
-600 RGT
+600 